1 MSPQLDFDLPTARE
15 RERAMPI
22 AIGRMA
28 RGELRVPD
36 VDRETDLR
44 QLAYLAALSQN
55 RVRRGGDALAAF
67 SREALARL
75 GGAST
80 APARSPDPLWEMLR
94 ASLSLD
100 IGKVCSDSDSREVDH
115 PKTGDQE
122 NSGVWSGKSGNGPPP
137 SLTGRIS

>member
-36 VDRETDLR
+36 VDRETGLR
-44 QLAYLAALSQN
+44 QLAYLAALPQN

-67 SREALARL
+67 YREALARL
-75 GGAST
+75 GGASYRPGPVPGPAVGD
-80 APARSPDPLWEMLR
+80 APGLPQP
-94 ASLSLD
+94 
-100 IGKVCSDSDSREVDH
+100 
-115 PKTGDQE
+115 
-122 NSGVWSGKSGNGPPP
+122 
-137 SLTGRIS
+137 

>member
-15 RERAMPI
+15 RERAMLI

-36 VDRETDLR
+36 VNQETDLR
-44 QLAYLAALSQN
+44 QLAYLAALSRN

-67 SREALARL
+67 YREALARL

-80 APARSPDPLWEMLR
+80 APARSPDPLREMLG
-94 ASLSLD
+94 AALSLD
-100 IGKVCSDSDSREVDH
+100 VGKIRSEAD
-115 PKTGDQE
+115 
-122 NSGVWSGKSGNGPPP
+122 
-137 SLTGRIS
+137 LFI

>member
-15 RERAMPI
+15 RERAMLN

-44 QLAYLAALSQN
+44 QLAYLAALSLN
-55 RVRRGGDALAAF
+55 RVRRGGDGLADFYRA
-67 SREALARL
+67 AMTRL
-75 GGAST
+75 GNPSA
-80 APARSPDPLWEMLR
+80 APTRSPDPLREMLG

-100 IGKVCSDSDSREVDH
+100 VGKIRSEVD
-115 PKTGDQE
+115 
-122 NSGVWSGKSGNGPPP
+122 
-137 SLTGRIS
+137 LFI